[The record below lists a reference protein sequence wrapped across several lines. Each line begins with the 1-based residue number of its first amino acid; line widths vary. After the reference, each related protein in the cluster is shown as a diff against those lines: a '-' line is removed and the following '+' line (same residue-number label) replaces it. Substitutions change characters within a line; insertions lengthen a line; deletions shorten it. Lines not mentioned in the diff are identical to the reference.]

1 MDLQE
6 KLFEECCAMIAHAQK
21 AGKDFPSHINVM
33 AEISFANKRLS
44 DLQKLHD
51 ELQKFIAPALL
62 ENIVEQKPFFSLW
75 LTRFS
80 LGVFAIGLMVFSVC
94 SVLYS
99 FTPTKTMQH
108 GSLLGAVF
116 VANGFYLL
124 YELKRVVANF
134 AVQQSVKMNMWMRCA
149 IGIFAS
155 VFLVEAVIAETQMM
169 QTPRFVPLLF
179 VFSFP
184 FAIFHSWDI
193 ACIGAKKL
201 FCTDDTSED
210 IAALL
215 AKEIV
220 VLHRYPANSPEAHAQ
235 CANIQN
241 FLQRHNLLDDIDLL
255 AQYAADDTQE
265 YLKLLLFTRFIATHE
280 HIVVE
285 EHVEPTVSIDEI
297 VDTHIQKTLHN
308 LRKNS
313 TKKSK
318 RPKKNKKAPKKNIA
332 KNNSTPVNEVF
343 EQEFV
348 SIRDNN
354 NAKSDNV

>member
-6 KLFEECCAMIAHAQK
+6 KLFEECCAMIAYAQK
-21 AGKDFPSHINVM
+21 AQKDFPSHINVM
-33 AEISFANKRLS
+33 AEISFANKKLS
-44 DLQKLHD
+44 DLQKLHG
-51 ELQKFIAPALL
+51 ELQKFIAPALV
-62 ENIVEQKPFFSLW
+62 ENVVEHKPFFSLW

-80 LGVFAIGLMVFSVC
+80 LGVFAIGLIVFSVC

-99 FTPTKTMQH
+99 FTPSKTMQH

-116 VANGFYLL
+116 AANGFYLL
-124 YELKRVVANF
+124 YELKRIVANC
-134 AVQQSVKMNMWMRCA
+134 AVQQSVTMNMWMRCA

-155 VFLVEAVIAETQMM
+155 VFLVEAVIVETQIM

-193 ACIGAKKL
+193 ACASAKKL
-201 FCTDDTSED
+201 FCAHNVSED
-210 IAALL
+210 VAELL

-220 VLHRYPANSPEAHAQ
+220 VLHRYPANSPEARAQ
-235 CANIQN
+235 CANIQSL
-241 FLQRHNLLDDIDLL
+241 LQRHNLLDDIDLL
-255 AQYAADDTQE
+255 AQYAVDDTQE

-280 HIVVE
+280 NIASE
-285 EHVEPTVSIDEI
+285 EHVEETVCIDEI

-313 TKKSK
+313 TAKPKK
-318 RPKKNKKAPKKNIA
+318 PKKNKKVPKKNTI
-332 KNNSTPVNEVF
+332 KNNSIAAREIF